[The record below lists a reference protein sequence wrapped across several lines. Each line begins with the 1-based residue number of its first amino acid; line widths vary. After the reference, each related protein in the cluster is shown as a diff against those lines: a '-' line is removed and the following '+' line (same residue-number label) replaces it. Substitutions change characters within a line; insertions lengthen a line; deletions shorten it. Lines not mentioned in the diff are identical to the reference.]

1 MPLHIITEKAGIKKV
16 YKAGEAIAQ
25 HCVVYLS
32 DSDWVKIGDATNRL
46 AVIGV
51 VDGVKSGGIA
61 SGDPVRVMQFGVVS
75 GPICDA
81 AVLPGDRVIA
91 ARSGRITP
99 LVVGGI
105 SGYVTTVSGY
115 INLRSGTGTSGDVVL
130 DGGNLACTSG
140 IVSGVA
146 GYYITVQPTLASGF
160 REAVIG
166 RALVSGGAGSGIQ
179 LLVTLGG

>member
-32 DSDWVKIGDATNRL
+32 DSDWVKIGDVTNRL

-51 VDGVKSGGIA
+51 VDGVKSGGVA

-75 GPICDA
+75 GVICDA
-81 AVLPGDRVIA
+81 AILPGDRAIA

-99 LVVGGI
+99 LGVGV

-115 INLRSGTGTSGDVVL
+115 INLLSGTGASGNVVL
-130 DGGNLACTSG
+130 DDGALACTSG
-140 IVSGVA
+140 VVSGVA
-146 GYYITVQPTLASGF
+146 GYYITVQPTFASGL